1 MKFDALSLQK
11 FLMGECEPL
20 ETLVWLSDIF
30 LPEIVSRLNPHS
42 APPGVTIGFF

>member
-30 LPEIVSRLNPHS
+30 FARDSFS
-42 APPGVTIGFF
+42 FKY